1 MMTIPKII
9 VTRKSCSP
17 ILALLIGNSQFFLLT
32 KTFCINQRRIIEDI
46 PGTERLACTN
56 AFNMLQAHK
65 LIDEELEA
73 LDEDLLPN
81 LVPSVPFPNVKW

>member
-1 MMTIPKII
+1 MTIPKII

-17 ILALLIGNSQFFLLT
+17 ILALL
-32 KTFCINQRRIIEDI
+32 IEDI